1 MIKVLHE
8 GITVESAGK
17 YCRQILASS
26 HYSTETKFWTVMT
39 VKKIGLLFCGQIL
52 KQVASHSTPDDCQFG
67 GGEFY
72 LDIKVS

>member
-1 MIKVLHE
+1 
-8 GITVESAGK
+8 
-17 YCRQILASS
+17 
-26 HYSTETKFWTVMT
+26 MT

-52 KQVASHSTPDDCQFG
+52 KQVASHHAPEDCQFG

>member
-1 MIKVLHE
+1 
-8 GITVESAGK
+8 
-17 YCRQILASS
+17 
-26 HYSTETKFWTVMT
+26 MT